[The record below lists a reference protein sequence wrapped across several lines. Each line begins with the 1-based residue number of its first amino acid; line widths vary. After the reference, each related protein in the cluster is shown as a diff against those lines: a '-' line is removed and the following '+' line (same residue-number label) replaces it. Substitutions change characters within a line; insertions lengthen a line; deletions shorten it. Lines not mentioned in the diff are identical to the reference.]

1 MANKYDLLSPD
12 GFSIDRE
19 ETYPTMKAARTAF
32 KEWKKQFE
40 HQGYYGTVQNGQR
53 IQIPLNELDQHMV
66 LKLIK

>member
-32 KEWKKQFE
+32 KEWKKRFE
-40 HQGYYGTVQNGQR
+40 QQGYYSSNKGR
-53 IQIPLNELDQHMV
+53 IPLDELDQHMV
-66 LKLIK
+66 LKLLK